1 MTPRWPSVD
10 RVIAAQVMEEQRRV
24 IGDGELSYDKLMGLQ
39 AMRRALS
46 ETLRLYPPLIFLMR
60 KV

>member
-1 MTPRWPSVD
+1 
-10 RVIAAQVMEEQRRV
+10 MEEQRRV
-24 IGDGELSYDKLMGLQ
+24 IGDGALSYDKLMGLQ
-39 AMRRALS
+39 AMRRALT

>member
-1 MTPRWPSVD
+1 
-10 RVIAAQVMEEQRRV
+10 MEEQRRV